1 MSKSQR
7 EGRRQRETKRK
18 RWTGHQ
24 KFSCRNKV
32 CLLVTHSLH
41 IPILT
46 VFSTFLNPP
55 DTYLPI
61 KQNQEKL
68 SPRWPL
74 LDYGWC
80 ALKEKNHT
88 TAPIVTI
95 RNSSVPSTAKSLM
108 RHDDSLTSL
117 GHLLFLTPQTLPFS
131 FIFCATYKP
140 LILRRKCL
148 SSSRNLKPY
157 KLLSHISSCICTH
170 SYLQS
175 ERMWCPFF
183 YARSS
188 PSSLPGSLPSKPCSR
203 KKEEKK

>member
-1 MSKSQR
+1 
-7 EGRRQRETKRK
+7 
-18 RWTGHQ
+18 
-24 KFSCRNKV
+24 
-32 CLLVTHSLH
+32 
-41 IPILT
+41 
-46 VFSTFLNPP
+46 
-55 DTYLPI
+55 
-61 KQNQEKL
+61 
-68 SPRWPL
+68 
-74 LDYGWC
+74 
-80 ALKEKNHT
+80 
-88 TAPIVTI
+88 
-95 RNSSVPSTAKSLM
+95 M

-203 KKEEKK
+203 KKEEKKKNPLYYLQHFPFKRGFLPSASKYTEFSPICKKQIYNNKTKQQQIFLNPVILLITNYCPLYPKPSL

>member
-1 MSKSQR
+1 M
-7 EGRRQRETKRK
+7 
-18 RWTGHQ
+18 
-24 KFSCRNKV
+24 

-55 DTYLPI
+55 DTYLSI

-80 ALKEKNHT
+80 ALKEKNRT

-117 GHLLFLTPQTLPFS
+117 GHLRFLTPQTLPFS
-131 FIFCATYKP
+131 FILCATYKP

-157 KLLSHISSCICTH
+157 KLLSHISSCVCTH

-203 KKEEKK
+203 KKEEEEKKPSLLSSTFPFQEGLSPLSL